1 MRILLISG
9 FLGSGKTTLALELA
23 RLLVEQEKRIA
34 AVINEV
40 GDVGIDPD
48 LFRDRDEV
56 RLYEL
61 FSGCVCCQ
69 TSSDLIKTLQAITNA
84 GNVDVLVLEPSGIAL
99 SSQIIDTIR
108 YWSAEVPVVN
118 VVLVDATRF
127 QMLMK
132 ELEHLITDALMN
144 ADLIVASK
152 VDLCGDGELQS
163 VLERIRELRPEI
175 PVVAGNLLSRGDKAA
190 REVLFRIG

>member
-48 LFRDRDEV
+48 LFRDWDEV

-144 ADLIVASK
+144 ADLIVVSK